1 MYLMGIDVGT
11 SRSKAAIF
19 DLSGNMV
26 ASVSK
31 EYPMIYSSKGAME
44 LDPNVVWDAV
54 VSCIRRCALK
64 CDIKLVKAIAVSSQG
79 EAIIPVDKSGKVLL
93 NAFVTFDSRN
103 EKEYEW
109 LSGQIER
116 KEVMDITG
124 MPLHPMFS
132 ATKILWIRNNHPD
145 VYKNAWKLMCF
156 GDFVS
161 YKLGADSC
169 IDYSLASR
177 TMLFDFRKKEWSDK
191 ILSICDIDRDKLP
204 RPVPSGTEIGRISKE
219 FVDEFGFSPDT
230 VIVSGGHDQ
239 LCCTLGAGVL
249 NDGVAMSSF
258 GTTESIVCVSK
269 NLINLDDLLD
279 RNIPVYSYP
288 TNDLY
293 AYMTFL
299 TSCTL
304 LLKWYKEKILCDFT
318 ENFYR
323 EHEERIRKDYAGP
336 TGIYILPYFAGAGT
350 PSMNFKVKGS
360 IQNLTFDV
368 DRYGLYK
375 AFMESVCYEERIN
388 ISNMER
394 TGIRINELRCIG
406 GGTRSDLWLQLKA
419 DINRK
424 IVASI
429 DVSEAGCLGAALLA
443 GKGSGLINN
452 VETAI
457 GDFIRIKKIYY
468 PDEKNGA
475 LYDERFNNYVGFV
488 KEALAC

>member
-11 SRSKAAIF
+11 SQSKAAVF
-19 DLSGNMV
+19 DLSGRLISI
-26 ASVSK
+26 ASK

-44 LDPNVVWDAV
+44 LDPNVVLDAV
-54 VSCIRRCALK
+54 ISCIKRCALE
-64 CDIKLVKAIAVSSQG
+64 CDIKHVKSIAVSTQG
-79 EAIIPVDKSGKVLL
+79 EAIIPVDKTGRPLF
-93 NAFVTFDSRN
+93 NAIVTFDSRN

-109 LSGQIER
+109 LSGQISR
-116 KEVMDITG
+116 TEVMEITG

-132 ATKILWIRNNHPD
+132 ATKILWIRNHYPE
-145 VYKNAWKLMCF
+145 VYQNAWKLMCF

-169 IDYSLASR
+169 IDYSMASR
-177 TMLFDFRKKEWSDK
+177 TMLFDFKKREWSEK
-191 ILSICDIDRDKLP
+191 ILDICNIDKDKLP
-204 RPVPSGTEIGRISKE
+204 KPVPSGVVIGRVNKV
-219 FVDEFGFSPDT
+219 FVNECGFSPDA

-249 NDGVAMSSF
+249 TDSVAMSSF

-269 NLINLDDLLD
+269 NLIHQHELLN

-288 TNDLY
+288 INDLY

-323 EHEERIRKDYAGP
+323 EHEEWIQKNYPRP

-360 IQNLTFDV
+360 IQYLTFDV
-368 DRYGLYK
+368 DRYDLYK

-388 ISNMER
+388 INNMEQM
-394 TGIRINELRCIG
+394 GIKINELRCIG
-406 GGTRSDLWLQLKA
+406 GGTRSDLWLQMKA

-424 IVASI
+424 TVVSI
-429 DVSEAGCLGAALLA
+429 DVKEAGCLGAALLA
-443 GKGSGLINN
+443 GKGSGFIDNI
-452 VETAI
+452 ETAI
-457 GDFIRIKKIYY
+457 GDFIGIKKIYY
-468 PDEKNGA
+468 PHEKNVS
-475 LYDERFNNYVGFV
+475 LYDECFEQYAVFV
-488 KEALAC
+488 KEALAG